1 MSRFFCLALA
11 LLIPTTGSADWL
23 RKEADIMGTRIV
35 VELYHQDTAVAQ
47 RGIDTVM
54 SEMRRID
61 ASMSP
66 FIDSSELSVVN
77 REAGKQAVGISKE
90 LFGLL
95 QRANRVSDQ
104 TRGAFDITFAS
115 VGFLYDYRK
124 GIRPDEQ
131 QRAAAT
137 SLINYQ
143 QLQLDPQQRTVR
155 FGQPG
160 MRIDL
165 GGIAKGYAVDRCM
178 ELLEQLGIHNAL
190 VRAGGD
196 SRVSGER
203 WGRPWTIGIRDPR
216 DREGVVAVI
225 PLIDVAVSTSGDY
238 ERFFEQAGV
247 RYHHIIN
254 PRTGDSAR
262 ELQSVTII
270 GPDATTTDAL
280 STSVFV
286 LGLHEGMALI
296 NRLAGIDAILVDRHG
311 VLHYSE
317 DLQPAKKPH
326 GGVKPPSPPVAP

>member
-1 MSRFFCLALA
+1 M
-11 LLIPTTGSADWL
+11 ADWL
-23 RKEADIMGTRIV
+23 KQEADIMGTRIV

-47 RGIDTVM
+47 SGVEAVL

-61 ASMSP
+61 AAMSP
-66 FIDSSELSVVN
+66 FIDNSELSLVN
-77 REAGKQAVGISKE
+77 REAGQHPVAISKE
-90 LFGLL
+90 LFELL
-95 QRANRVSDQ
+95 QRSNRVSGL
-104 TRGAFDITFAS
+104 THGAFDVTFAS

-124 GIRPDEQ
+124 GIRPNDQ
-131 QRAAAT
+131 QRATAT
-137 SLINYQ
+137 SLINYH
-143 QLQLDPQQRTVR
+143 QLQLDPAKQTVR

-165 GGIAKGYAVDRCM
+165 GGIAKGYAVDRCIT
-178 ELLEQLGIHNAL
+178 LLEQLDIHNAL

-238 ERFFEQAGV
+238 ERFFEQEGV

-286 LGLHEGMALI
+286 LGLQEGMALI
-296 NRLAGIDAILVDRHG
+296 DQLAGVDAILVDRHG
-311 VLHYSE
+311 TLHYSK
-317 DLQPAKKPH
+317 DLQPAKKPRS
-326 GGVKPPSPPVAP
+326 GVKAPSSSVAH